1 MLHQMEL
8 KKRDSIIETKTL
20 DWFIK
25 EQCGLSLDGAE
36 VCVSCDLCHCTLH
49 WHHHT
54 STTHFCCVDVRGGS
68 MHD

>member
-25 EQCGLSLDGAE
+25 EQCGLSLDSGEADTAIE
-36 VCVSCDLCHCTLH
+36 RILLDPASPAATGSL
-49 WHHHT
+49 
-54 STTHFCCVDVRGGS
+54 STWLILGPSQTRE
-68 MHD
+68 